1 MLTPLDF
8 YYLQKELKVIEKST
22 LKRIYKSENFVF
34 EFKPKK
40 ERFYLVVG
48 KNFCYLDSERIEEKE
63 TTGFVNFLSSKLK
76 NKKLLK
82 IEQNDFNKVLVLQF
96 SDFDLILE
104 FIGKGNIILVD
115 KENKIIASF
124 IQREFKDRKIIIGG
138 KYKFPSSVEVKENL
152 KIEDLNKLHLGKI
165 YKEEILKGK
174 DVLNQKISPRIYF
187 KDGEKFFV
195 SPIELE
201 TLKLNFEK
209 KRSFSEA
216 IKEFFSGKKKTKEE
230 IIRENQKKNLE
241 RYLKDEREFKKMA
254 DLILKY
260 KDEIERSID
269 IFRKDKRIEK
279 PIETEKKGIIIL
291 KLEGEEIELNINT
304 ELKDE
309 INKLYDKS
317 KKAREKAKKIEKLL
331 LEKVEKN
338 KVEKLEKKR
347 REWYEQFRHF
357 FTSDNFLVVAGK
369 DADTNEKLI
378 KKYCK
383 KNDIVLHAHIPGS
396 PFGIIRSEGKKITE
410 QAIKE
415 GAQFVGCYSRFWI
428 SKLGIA
434 EVYWVRPEQVLKRGC
449 SKKGSFMIY
458 GKRNFLRVELK
469 LVIGVNE
476 KFEPIVCPANSLKKP
491 KNFVV
496 VVPGE
501 KKGRELAENIKARI
515 ISKSKKEDI
524 KKIEKINI
532 DEFLRIVPY
541 GKGDIV

>member
-48 KNFCYLDSERIEEKE
+48 KNFCYLDTEKTEEKE
-63 TTGFVNFLSSKLK
+63 TTGFVNFLSNKLK

-115 KENKIIASF
+115 KENRIIASF

-138 KYKFPSSVEVKENL
+138 KYEFPSSANVEEYL
-152 KIEDLNKLHLGKI
+152 KIKDLNKLHLGKI

-216 IKEFFSGKKKTKEE
+216 IKEFFSRKKKTKEE

-241 RYLKDEREFKKMA
+241 RYLKDEREFKKRA

-260 KDEIERSID
+260 KDEIERSIN
-269 IFRKDKRIEK
+269 IFRKDKKIEK
-279 PIETEKKGIIIL
+279 PIEMEKGGIIIL

-309 INKLYDKS
+309 INRLYDKS

-434 EVYWVRPEQVLKRGC
+434 DVYWVRPEQVLKRGC

-469 LVIGVNE
+469 LLIGVNE
-476 KFEPIVCPANSLKKP
+476 KFEPIVCPENSLKKP

-541 GKGDIV
+541 GKGNII